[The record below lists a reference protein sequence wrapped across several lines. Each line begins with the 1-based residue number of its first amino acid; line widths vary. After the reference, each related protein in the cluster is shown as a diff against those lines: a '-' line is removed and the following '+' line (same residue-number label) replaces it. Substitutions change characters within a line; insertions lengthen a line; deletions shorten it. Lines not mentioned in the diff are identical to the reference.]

1 MTMTEESRSESRPF
15 EADVAKLLH
24 LMVHSVYSD
33 KSVFLRELI
42 ANAADACERLRYEAV
57 ADPALLGDDV
67 KPRISIA
74 VDADK
79 KLLTLEDNGIGM
91 SREEMVEALGT
102 IARSGTKAF
111 LDRISAAEAG
121 GEGAAGAED
130 NALIG
135 RFGVGFYSAF
145 MVAERVD
152 VLSHRAGTDASWLW
166 SSDGQGTFTI
176 TAVPAD
182 AIRRGTRV
190 ILHLLD
196 DAKSYTERP
205 NLERLIKAQSGHVP
219 VPIALI
225 EKPGAEPAEITDGA
239 ALWTKPKAEIT
250 TGDYTDFYRSIAG
263 QFDNPALTV
272 HFRAEGRHDYT
283 TLFFVPG
290 ARPFDL
296 FDPDRKGRIKLYVK
310 RVFITD
316 DADILPR
323 YLRFVRGLVDSA
335 DLPLNVSREKI
346 QESPL
351 LAAIRKGATSRVLS
365 ELERLSEK
373 EPLAYAKIWETF
385 GAVLKEG
392 IYEDFERRDP
402 LLALARFKTTASTDG
417 WRSLKEY
424 VGALK
429 TNQTAIYYLAGD
441 DIERLKSSPQLEGF
455 RARGVE
461 VLLLPDPVDSFWV
474 TSGGSFDG
482 KPFKS
487 VTQGAA
493 DLALIP
499 RADAS
504 EEKEPEAAPA
514 VKIFVAFLK
523 STLGDAVSD
532 VRVSDRLTDSAV
544 CLVAPDS
551 GLDRG
556 LEKILAGA
564 GRLPSA
570 RKPVLE
576 VNPRHELV
584 VALAELGDAERAFK
598 EDAARLLFDEAR
610 VLDGEPPADARLFSE
625 RLARVL
631 GRGLGR
637 GLHQEPASAKA

>member
-1 MTMTEESRSESRPF
+1 VTEENQTESRPF

-24 LMVHSVYSD
+24 MMVHSVYSD

-42 ANAADACERLRYEAV
+42 ANAADACERLRYDAL
-57 ADPALLGDDV
+57 AAPALLGDDV
-67 KPRISIA
+67 KPRITVSA
-74 VDADK
+74 DAEK
-79 KLLTLEDNGIGM
+79 KLLTIEDNGIGM
-91 SREEMVEALGT
+91 SRQEMVESLGT

-111 LDRISAAEAG
+111 LDRMAADGGNG
-121 GEGAAGAED
+121 GEGGAAGED

-152 VLSHRAGTDASWLW
+152 VLSHRAGTDTAWLW
-166 SSDGQGTFTI
+166 SSDGQGTFTV
-176 TAVPAD
+176 TSVPAD

-190 ILHLLD
+190 ILHLTD
-196 DAKSYTERP
+196 DAKSYTERFT
-205 NLERLIKAQSGHVP
+205 LERLIKAQSGHVP
-219 VPIALI
+219 VPITLV
-225 EKPGAEPAEITDGA
+225 EKPDAEPAEVTDGA
-239 ALWTKPKAEIT
+239 ALWTKPKTELT

-263 QFDNPALTV
+263 QFDEPALTV

-290 ARPFDL
+290 SRPFDL
-296 FDPDRKGRIKLYVK
+296 FDADRKGRVKLYVK

-365 ELERLSEK
+365 ELERVAEK
-373 EPLAYAKIWETF
+373 EPVAYAKIWETF

-392 IYEDFERRDP
+392 IYEDFERRDA
-402 LLALARFKTTASTDG
+402 LLALTRFKTTAATEG
-417 WRSLKEY
+417 WRSLKDY

-441 DIERLKSSPQLEGF
+441 DIERLKSSPHLEGF

-461 VLLLPDPVDSFWV
+461 VLLLPDPVDAFWV
-474 TSGGSFDG
+474 TSAGGFDG

-493 DLALIP
+493 DLAAIP
-499 RADAS
+499 RTDAD
-504 EEKEPEAAPA
+504 ETPQTEADPS
-514 VKIFVAFLK
+514 VKIFIAFLK
-523 STLGDAVSD
+523 SKLGDAVSD
-532 VRVSDRLTDSAV
+532 VRISDRLTDSAV
-544 CLVAPDS
+544 CLVASDT
-551 GLDRG
+551 GMDRG

-570 RKPVLE
+570 EKPVLE
-576 VNPRHELV
+576 VNPRHDLV
-584 VALAELGDAERAFK
+584 VGLAALGDGDGAFK
-598 EDAARLLFDEAR
+598 EDAAHLLYDEAR
-610 VLDGEPPADARLFSE
+610 VLDGEQPADARLFSE

-631 GRGLGR
+631 NRGLA
-637 GLHQEPASAKA
+637 H

>member
-1 MTMTEESRSESRPF
+1 MTMTEESRAESRPF
-15 EADVAKLLH
+15 EADVAKLLQ

-42 ANAADACERLRYEAV
+42 ANAADACERLRYEAI
-57 ADPALLGDDV
+57 AEPALLGDDA
-67 KPRISIA
+67 KPRITLV

-79 KLLTLEDNGIGM
+79 KLLTVEDNGIGM

-111 LDRISAAEAG
+111 LDRVAAAG
-121 GEGAAGAED
+121 GNETAGED

-145 MVAERVD
+145 MVADRVD
-152 VLSHRAGTDASWLW
+152 VLSHRAGTNACWLW
-166 SSDGQGTFTI
+166 SSDGQGTFSVTP
-176 TAVPAD
+176 VPAD
-182 AIRRGTRV
+182 AMPRGTRV
-190 ILHLLD
+190 MLHLID
-196 DAKSYTERP
+196 DAKTYGDRQT
-205 NLERLIKAQSGHVP
+205 LERLVKAQSGHVP
-219 VPIALI
+219 VPILI
-225 EKPGAEPAEITDGA
+225 VEKPDAAPAEITDGA

-263 QFDNPALTV
+263 QFDDPAMTV
-272 HFRAEGRHDYT
+272 HFRAEGRQDYT

-290 ARPFDL
+290 SRPFDL

-365 ELERLSEK
+365 ELERTAEK
-373 EPLAYAKIWETF
+373 EPVAYTRIWETF

-392 IYEDFERRDP
+392 IYEDFERRDA
-402 LLALARFKTTASTDG
+402 LLALARFKSTASGDG
-417 WRSLKEY
+417 WRSLKDY

-429 TNQTAIYYLAGD
+429 PNQTAIYYLAGD
-441 DIERLKSSPQLEGF
+441 DLERLRSSPQLEGF

-461 VLLLPDPVDSFWV
+461 VLLLPDPVDTFWV
-474 TSGGSFDG
+474 MPGVSFDG

-493 DLALIP
+493 DLASIA
-499 RADAS
+499 RTDAKD
-504 EEKEPEAAPA
+504 EAQAEAAPA

-551 GLDRG
+551 GPDRA
-556 LEKILAGA
+556 LEKMLASA
-564 GRLPSA
+564 GRLSTA
-570 RKPVLE
+570 AKPILE
-576 VNPRHELV
+576 VNPHHALV
-584 VALAELGDAERAFK
+584 TALAGLGESERSFK
-598 EDAARLLFDEAR
+598 EDAAHLLFDEAR
-610 VLDGEPPADARLFSE
+610 VLDGERPADARSFSD

-631 GRGLGR
+631 ERGLGSKNA
-637 GLHQEPASAKA
+637 PSAA